1 MQPNSGAD
9 ILSLS
14 IYLSLSMFATVG
26 EHLGKYQHSSSLE
39 WKQKLDK
46 EQ

>member
-14 IYLSLSMFATVG
+14 LSLSMFGTVG
-26 EHLGKYQHSSSLE
+26 EHSGKYQHSSCLE